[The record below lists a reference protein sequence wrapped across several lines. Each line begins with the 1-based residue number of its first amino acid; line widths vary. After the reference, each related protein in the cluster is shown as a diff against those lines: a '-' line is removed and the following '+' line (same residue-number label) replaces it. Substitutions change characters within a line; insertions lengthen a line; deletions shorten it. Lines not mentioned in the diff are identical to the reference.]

1 MNSSIRSRVLCAAVV
16 AAISLAPLQ
25 VFAQFDLS
33 PFLPSGVSMNNA
45 TPQQINQA
53 VLAAAQQNPDA
64 AAEIA
69 SGSFQSVFDVG
80 RYTLPGSQV
89 GKQDADPD
97 GGSSDPTLE
106 EWAQSIS
113 DAAKQGNPALAPQ
126 IDSAVASALTA
137 AQQAVASSTAGST
150 SGGGSTGTT
159 PPPMIP
165 PGGGGGTSTAS
176 TGASN

>member
-16 AAISLAPLQ
+16 AAVCLAPLQ

-33 PFLPSGVSMNNA
+33 PFLPSGVSMSNA

-69 SGSFQSVFDVG
+69 SGSFQSVFDAG
-80 RYTLPGSQV
+80 RYTLPGSQDS
-89 GKQDADPD
+89 KQGADPD
-97 GGSSDPTLE
+97 GGSSDPTLD

-113 DAAKQGNPALAPQ
+113 DAAKTANPALAPQ
-126 IDSAVASALTA
+126 IDSAVASALTSA
-137 AQQAVASSTAGST
+137 LASLPSLSPT
-150 SGGGSTGTT
+150 SGPDGSPGTA
-159 PPPMIP
+159 PPPP
-165 PGGGGGTSTAS
+165 VGFGGGGGTSTSS